1 MASDSGRN
9 GGFAA
14 GTPGGKDEPGEKKTL
29 SYGQGITRKE
39 SAGVEFGLSAR
50 ENMNVDDSEPSYDY
64 KVDSLTGNATERRKP
79 TQDDAYSVSGKGKSF
94 SIL

>member
-9 GGFAA
+9 GTFEA
-14 GTPGGKDEPGEKKTL
+14 GTPGGKDEPGPKKTL
-29 SYGQGITRKE
+29 SYGQGSMRTE
-39 SAGVEFGLSAR
+39 SAGVEYGLSKRTAL
-50 ENMNVDDSEPSYDY
+50 NVDDSEPTYDY

-79 TQDDAYSVSGKGKSF
+79 TQDDAYSVSEKGKSF